1 MAHHNLTAI
10 LHRHRRTIYGTM
22 GIVLLVVL
30 IFTFIQPRQYRA
42 TTRLLIIQKEGPALD
57 AYSALKSSERIG
69 MSLSQLIETSSFFAD
84 VVLRNPSF
92 GQSFSDDATVRR
104 RQWQRTVDARVTAG
118 TGILAIETYHR
129 QNDQALLL
137 ADAVAATVQQR
148 AAQFWSGSVQTQIVD
163 FPVVSKYPARPNIPL
178 NIVAALFFG
187 ALLSGVIIVIR
198 ER

>member
-1 MAHHNLTAI
+1 MNGTLGKI
-10 LHRHRRTIYGTM
+10 FKRYRRTFT
-22 GIVLLVVL
+22 GITGAVLLIVL

-69 MSLSQLIETSSFFAD
+69 ASLSQLIETSSFFAD
-84 VVLRNPSF
+84 VASRNPSF
-92 GQSFSDDATVRR
+92 GDSFSDDPTVRR
-104 RQWQRTVDARVTAG
+104 RQWQRTVDSRVTAG
-118 TGILAIETYHR
+118 TGILAIETYHGDK
-129 QNDQALLL
+129 DQALAL

-148 AAQFWSGSVQTQIVD
+148 VAQFWPGNVQTQIVD
-163 FPVVSKYPARPNIPL
+163 FSVVSKYPARPNIPL

-187 ALLSGVIIVIR
+187 ALLSGVIIVLR